1 MKYSLYILILIALI
15 SCNKVK
21 PTYTQLIGDYQW
33 VFSSLSMHSSISD
46 QQTEDKY
53 GLKILKNGRLIYFH
67 NDEKIINEKIKDI
80 KKEGDN
86 IKITIIKKTISYQF
100 IFSDNK
106 LYSGNYPFGN
116 YENQFNK
123 IK

>member
-1 MKYSLYILILIALI
+1 MKYSLYILILIGFF

-21 PTYTQLIGDYQW
+21 PDYKQLIGDYQW
-33 VFSSLSMHSSISD
+33 VFSSLSMHSSVSD

-53 GLKILKNGRLIYFH
+53 GVKILKNGRLIYFH

-80 KKEGDN
+80 KVEGEN
-86 IKITIIKKTISYQF
+86 IKITIIKKNVSYQF